1 MRINT
6 NINSMRTQEYMR
18 QNQAKMSNSMDRLSS
33 GKRINN
39 ASDDAAG
46 LAIATRMRA
55 RENGLGVAANN
66 TQDGISLIR
75 TADSA
80 MNSVSNI
87 LLRMRDLANQSAN
100 GTNTDANKAALDKE
114 FSALKDQIDYISKN
128 TEFNDKKLLDGSNN
142 TISIQTL
149 DSNDT
154 NKQIK
159 IQLANTSAVSLNIDR
174 LGINGNPAGK
184 PIVSVSQTLID
195 NAKTDGAD
203 QGNATALKSFTYVA
217 STEPEKA
224 NERTAAVDKFI
235 TNFNAVKSAM
245 NEEDVA
251 NISAAIDTFR
261 SSPGGVSGNT
271 DANMKKI
278 GEAYLKAASPI
289 LTDDVTA
296 ANGFATALTSLT
308 NTASSGSTPQER
320 TDAVKSFTDEFNKIK
335 GGMSKEAATKI
346 ADAID
351 RFNKVDGSGNS
362 LEAAQA
368 IGKAFLDATTATP
381 TSTTGDPSAAI
392 KAIDEALEKIASN
405 RATLGATLNRLDF
418 NVNNLKSQ
426 QSSMASAASQVEDA
440 DMAKEMS
447 EMTKFKI
454 LNEAGIS
461 MLSQA
466 NQTPQMVS
474 KLLQ

>member
-18 QNQAKMSNSMDRLSS
+18 QNQAKMSNAMDRLSS

-66 TQDGISLIR
+66 TQDGMSLIR

-100 GTNTDANKAALDKE
+100 GTNTDKNQAALNKE
-114 FSALKDQIDYISKN
+114 FSALKEQIDYISTN
-128 TEFNDKKLLDGSNN
+128 TEFNDKKLLDGSNR
-142 TISIQTL
+142 TIAIQTL
-149 DSNDT
+149 DNADT
-154 NKQIK
+154 NKQMN
-159 IQLANTSAVSLNIDR
+159 IQLSNVSTEALKLNNLDIEGTSTETLKMTDADITA
-174 LGINGNPAGK
+174 LGSAHTDTKTAAGK
-184 PIVSVSQTLID
+184 LAGIADTASVVPKDL
-195 NAKTDGAD
+195 TDAIA
-203 QGNATALKSFTYVA
+203 NVA
-217 STEPEKA
+217 SFKAGFEK
-224 NERTAAVDKFI
+224 
-235 TNFNAVKSAM
+235 VK
-245 NEEDVA
+245 
-251 NISAAIDTFR
+251 
-261 SSPGGVSGNT
+261 
-271 DANMKKI
+271 
-278 GEAYLKAASPI
+278 
-289 LTDDVTA
+289 
-296 ANGFATALTSLT
+296 GFL
-308 NTASSGSTPQER
+308 G
-320 TDAVKSFTDEFNKIK
+320 
-335 GGMSKEAATKI
+335 SKEVEGIEK
-346 ADAID
+346 
-351 RFNKVDGSGNS
+351 
-362 LEAAQA
+362 
-368 IGKAFLDATTATP
+368 
-381 TSTTGDPSAAI
+381 
-392 KAIDEALEKIASN
+392 ALEKFDAPGGQTLVNAKAIGAALTTDTSTFKKDSTYTKDTSDASTAIASIDAALESIASN

-426 QSSMASAASQVEDA
+426 SSSMASAASQIEDA